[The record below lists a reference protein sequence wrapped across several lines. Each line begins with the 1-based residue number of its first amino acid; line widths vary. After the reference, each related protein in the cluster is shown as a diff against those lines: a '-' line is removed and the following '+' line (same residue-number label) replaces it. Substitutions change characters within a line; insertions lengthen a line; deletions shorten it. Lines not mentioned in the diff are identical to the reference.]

1 MAGSAQE
8 ALESTVRPGD
18 VLAGKYRIERV
29 IGSGGMGMVVS
40 ATHLKLDERVAI
52 KFLLPDALASKEVVA
67 RFDREARAAVK
78 IKSEHVAR
86 VIDVGTLE
94 TGAPYIVME
103 YLQGSDLA
111 KVVKHEGML
120 AVPVAIEYMLQAAE
134 ALAEAHAIGIVHRD
148 LKPHNLFL
156 AKRADGTP
164 CVKVLDFGIS
174 KVVGGDSRSE
184 SEGSLT
190 ATNAVLG
197 SPIYMSPEQMS
208 SPKSVDARAD
218 VWSFGATLYKLVTGK
233 APFMGDSV
241 PEICG
246 MILMGV
252 EPPPIFQFCP
262 DAPPGLEAAIKKC
275 LQRNPAD
282 RWANIGD
289 LAIALSEFGPPAARI
304 SAERVRRVLESAG
317 IPTSVPVPPPP
328 NSFPG
333 MGSTSQP
340 SFSGSGPGSTS
351 QPSFAGSGPGSTS
364 QPSFGGSRSQPSL
377 GGLTPPVAATTLPS
391 PGAITDGGIPRTMGS
406 WTHTQSPEMHAGRGR
421 SMLFIGLAVGV
432 LGVGIA
438 VGALLSARGGGD
450 TQASG
455 AATSTTASEQASSAL
470 TAPSLQPVASA
481 SAAALPSAETSAQPV
496 SGGAKSAG
504 PGTKASNTKNTS
516 TNTKNTTKTT
526 KKSGSD
532 LFDERL

>member
-1 MAGSAQE
+1 MAGGAQ
-8 ALESTVRPGD
+8 AGLEMSVHPGD

-40 ATHLKLDERVAI
+40 AQHLKLDERVAI

-67 RFDREARAAVK
+67 RFEREARAAVK

-103 YLQGSDLA
+103 YLHGSDLS
-111 KVVKHEGML
+111 KVVKNEGML
-120 AVPVAIEYMLQAAE
+120 PVPVAIEYVLQAAE

-156 AKRADGTP
+156 ARRADGTP

-174 KVVGGDSRSE
+174 KFVGGASNSE
-184 SEGSLT
+184 AEGSLT

-208 SPKSVDARAD
+208 SPKGVDARAD
-218 VWSFGATLYKLVTGK
+218 VWSLGATLYKLVTGK

-262 DAPPGLEAAIKKC
+262 DAPPGLEHVIKKC

-289 LAIALSEFGPPAARI
+289 LATALAEFGPPTAHTSAA
-304 SAERVRRVLESAG
+304 RVRRVLESAG

-328 NSFPG
+328 TSFPG
-333 MGSTSQP
+333 IGSTSQP
-340 SFSGSGPGSTS
+340 SFG
-351 QPSFAGSGPGSTS
+351 GSGPGSTS
-364 QPSFGGSRSQPSL
+364 QPSFGGAGPGSTSQPSFAGARSQPSF
-377 GGLTPPVAATTLPS
+377 GGQTPPPQSSTLPS
-391 PGAITDGGIPRTMGS
+391 AGMLGEGALPKTMGS
-406 WTHTQSPEMHAGRGR
+406 WTNTQAPEMHGGR
-421 SMLFIGLAVGV
+421 SRSVLFIGLAVGV
-432 LGVGIA
+432 LGIGIA
-438 VGALLSARGGGD
+438 VGALMSVRGGANP
-450 TQASG
+450 AST
-455 AATSTTASEQASSAL
+455 AASTGES
-470 TAPSLQPVASA
+470 APSAVPAPPSAAPSEPPSATASA
-481 SAAALPSAETSAQPV
+481 SAAPTAEASTQPV
-496 SGGAKSAG
+496 VQKPASTPWKGGTG
-504 PGTKASNTKNTS
+504 
-516 TNTKNTTKTT
+516 KTT
-526 KKSGSD
+526 GVKTKPTSGTGKKSGSD